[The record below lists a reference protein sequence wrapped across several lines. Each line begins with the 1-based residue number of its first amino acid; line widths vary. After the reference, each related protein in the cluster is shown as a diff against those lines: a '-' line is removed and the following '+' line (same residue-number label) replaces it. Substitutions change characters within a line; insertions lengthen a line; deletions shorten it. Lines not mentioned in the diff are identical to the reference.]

1 MRETAGRLLR
11 ILYRSPATTTDPA
24 IISSHTANWR
34 PIGHD
39 PAHGRLVNI
48 DSPMIRETADGARA
62 HDRATLVMVCVW
74 IALRCSPAGFV
85 TRLGG
90 PVWPVKSNRDT
101 SAGGIS

>member
-24 IISSHTANWR
+24 MISSHIANWR

-48 DSPMIRETADGARA
+48 DSAMIREPADRARA
-62 HDRATLVMVCVW
+62 HDRATLVMVCVD
-74 IALRCSPAGFV
+74 SPSLQPCGV
-85 TRLGG
+85 RHTVGRTRMACE
-90 PVWPVKSNRDT
+90 K
-101 SAGGIS
+101 